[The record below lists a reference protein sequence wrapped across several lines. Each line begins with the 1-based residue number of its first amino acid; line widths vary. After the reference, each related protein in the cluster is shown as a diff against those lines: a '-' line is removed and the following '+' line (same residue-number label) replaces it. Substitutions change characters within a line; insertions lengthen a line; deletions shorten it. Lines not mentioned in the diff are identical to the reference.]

1 MQHAFYPSKSN
12 IHLSTQGLNQSMDI
26 AHDSMHFHRILELED
41 RERTWIASIF
51 YKIPRKMLDWLGQA

>member
-1 MQHAFYPSKSN
+1 
-12 IHLSTQGLNQSMDI
+12 MDI